1 MAEAMSVFATESRVR
16 LLYALLD
23 RQRSVDELA
32 DAVEMDPSAVSQQLR
47 VLRQLRFV
55 VAEREGRRMRYRL
68 HDDHVAE
75 LLAAVRHHHEHAS
88 RGWSAAAAPQGRARS
103 SASGQPEARNV
114 ADPVVLPIAHIEHWI
129 WQLLY
134 LAPILAIAG
143 ALIVAQIMDRRDPGR
158 YERGAEERAERAL
171 DEILS
176 P

>member
-1 MAEAMSVFATESRVR
+1 LISEFIRSPVQIFCSTDMPHPLEHSPPDRPLGAEEASQMAEAMSVFATESRVR

-23 RQRSVDELA
+23 EPRGVDELA

-88 RGWSAAAAPQGRARS
+88 HGWMGSAGAPGAGPRSRARRVS
-103 SASGQPEARNV
+103 SA
-114 ADPVVLPIAHIEHWI
+114 
-129 WQLLY
+129 
-134 LAPILAIAG
+134 
-143 ALIVAQIMDRRDPGR
+143 RRT
-158 YERGAEERAERAL
+158 
-171 DEILS
+171 
-176 P
+176 